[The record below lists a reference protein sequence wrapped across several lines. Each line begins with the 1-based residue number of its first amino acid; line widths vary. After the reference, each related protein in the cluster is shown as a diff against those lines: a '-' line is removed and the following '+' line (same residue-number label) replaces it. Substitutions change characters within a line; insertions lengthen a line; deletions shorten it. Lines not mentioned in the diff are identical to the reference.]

1 MLMSEESEETKAPP
15 KHSWSRNPFAPFRIE
30 ILQLVIYPK
39 ILELVERE
47 DVKSKT
53 DLLIRFKEA
62 HNSGVSMTTFDEWLS
77 DLGIT
82 FERVTK
88 VNLPEGMKK
97 PVIKQRVIRA
107 QQEQEAST
115 DIEDEV
121 FKELS

>member
-1 MLMSEESEETKAPP
+1 MSDEPEETPAKQV
-15 KHSWSRNPFAPFRIE
+15 WSRNPFAPFRLE

-39 ILELVERE
+39 ILELVEMD

-53 DLLIRFKEA
+53 DLLLRFKET

-88 VNLPEGMKK
+88 VNLPEGMRK

-107 QQEQEAST
+107 QQETVDSN